1 MDSQRMSAQE
11 LRAGASLAG
20 IFGLRM
26 LGLFLILP
34 VFAVHAPQLAG
45 GGSLVLVGVALGAYG
60 LVQAILHVPFGMA
73 SDRWG
78 RKPVIVIGLLLF
90 AAGSFLAAGAE
101 HIWTTIVGRGLQ
113 GAGAISAVVMA
124 LAADLTRDQ
133 HRVKTMAMIGAMI
146 GFSFALSLVA
156 APSLYGVIGMDGLFA
171 LTGVLALA
179 AIGVT
184 VWLVPAAPTR
194 EPVAGAGAP
203 GALRAVL
210 RDAQLMRLN
219 AGIFVLHLVQMAMFV
234 VVPPLLVA
242 SGLPLAAHWQVYLP
256 VVLASFALMLPPV
269 LHADRRNAGRGVM
282 LGAIA
287 LLILAEGGLTVSAP
301 SIAILALLLLAF
313 FCAFNVLEAL
323 IPSLVSRLVPAHA
336 RGTAIGV
343 YNTTQTLGLFCGG
356 LLGGWIAGR
365 FGPTTVFGACAALA
379 LAWLGIAFGMRP
391 VNRIG
396 GESFR
401 MGTVKG
407 R

>member
-1 MDSQRMSAQE
+1 MSAQE
-11 LRAGASLAG
+11 LRAGVSLAG
-20 IFGLRM
+20 VFGLRM

-34 VFAVHAPQLAG
+34 VFAVHAPQLSG
-45 GGSLVLVGVALGAYG
+45 GENLMLVGVALGAYG

-78 RKPVIVIGLLLF
+78 RKPVIVIGLLIF

-133 HRVKTMAMIGAMI
+133 HRVKTMAMIGATI

-156 APSLYGVIGMDGLFA
+156 APSLYHVIGMGGLFS

-179 AIGVT
+179 AIGVI
-184 VWLVPAAPTR
+184 VGLVPEAPKR
-194 EPVAGAGAP
+194 APVAAAGTP
-203 GALRAVL
+203 GALRTAL
-210 RDAQLMRLN
+210 LDPQLLRLN

-242 SGLPLAAHWQVYLP
+242 SGLPLQAHWKVYLP
-256 VVLASFALMLPPV
+256 VVLASFALMLPLV

-313 FCAFNVLEAL
+313 FSAFNVLEAL

-336 RGTAIGV
+336 RGTAIGI

-365 FGPTTVFGACAALA
+365 YGPATVFGGCAALA
-379 LAWLGIAFGMRP
+379 LAWLGIAYGMRP

-396 GESFR
+396 AESFR